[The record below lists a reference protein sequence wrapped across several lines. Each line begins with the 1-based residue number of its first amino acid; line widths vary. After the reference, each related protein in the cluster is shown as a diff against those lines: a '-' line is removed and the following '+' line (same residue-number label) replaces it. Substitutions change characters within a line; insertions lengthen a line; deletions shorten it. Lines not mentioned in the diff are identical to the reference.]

1 MLRWL
6 QGNEAPRDHDED
18 VEEARRQLR
27 EELDLT
33 PEQIEQQLG
42 EWAKSEP
49 APKIPPL
56 VLPADCRDAV
66 MTFVACATQ
75 WDYLT
80 PGMGKPI
87 PKGLNY
93 SRVESV
99 LRLRGVPRRRWSEV
113 FEDLRYMESIA
124 LPHLAT

>member
-1 MLRWL
+1 VLRWL

-27 EELDLT
+27 DELHLT
-33 PEQIEQQLG
+33 PAQIEQQLD

-49 APKIPPL
+49 AEKIPPL

-66 MTFVACATQ
+66 LTFVACATQ
-75 WDYLT
+75 WDYIS
-80 PGMGKPI
+80 PGLGKPI
-87 PKGLNY
+87 PNGLNY

-99 LRLRGVPRRRWSEV
+99 LRMRRVSEDRWPEL
-113 FEDLRYMESIA
+113 FDDLRYMESIA
-124 LPHLAT
+124 LPHLAN